1 MKKAAKKL
9 FAVLLALAMLST
21 LAVPVFAADPPTAD
35 LSGHTFEVY
44 QIFKGTVAAKAGE
57 SGLRLSNAEWGDGIV
72 NNQTY
77 SFVHDLADYEHFISR
92 PFTENMT
99 AAEVVAAMENW
110 AENDSQNALNFARRA
125 YFYTNKGAANRHGNQ
140 NGTSITFSEDGYYLI
155 VDTTSTHNN
164 DQARNFSNLILAK
177 AGTSIAVTPKVVK
190 PTVTK
195 LVQTNTDLTAP
206 EYGTSASHAI
216 NEPFYFK
223 LTAALPASDAYK
235 YYRKYEVRFND
246 NCSNGITLDDLNTNL
261 TVQIKCGTKT
271 ATLTAGTDYTLTHT
285 TTPAGFTLFIQLINE
300 FQFKSTT
307 SGITVADLETSGAEI
322 EVTYKAHLN
331 ESADVIT
338 YPAAGTTANV
348 TNKNSVTLHYS
359 NSPNEEPRDET
370 DFNNVHGTTTAAA
383 AYVATFGVNNTKYA
397 DNLPADGGAALA
409 GAEFKLYNN
418 PTCDA
423 TNEVKLYKSGDYYY
437 PVGTSG
443 NNAANCMVSAADG
456 AFNIKGLSAGT
467 YYLIETKAP
476 GGYNTCEPIEITIKA
491 TFANG
496 TVDLTGSDH
505 MINKIVDFS
514 GVVLPSTGGMGTTI
528 FYVVGGLLMVGAAVL
543 LVTKKRMQK
552 N

>member
-57 SGLRLSNAEWGDGIV
+57 NGLRLSNAEWGEGIV
-72 NNQTY
+72 QNYFVPDIAQYTFFENN
-77 SFVHDLADYEHFISR
+77 
-92 PFTENMT
+92 PFTSFTTTTT

-125 YFYTNKGAANRHGNQ
+125 YFYKYYGGKNRNATVS
-140 NGTSITFSEDGYYLI
+140 GTSITFKADGYYLI
-155 VDTTSTHNN
+155 VDATSTNN
-164 DQARNFSNLILAK
+164 SDQARNFSNLILAK
-177 AGTSIAVTPKVVK
+177 AGDTIIVTPKVVK

-195 LVQTNTDLTAP
+195 QVQTNTGDLGTAVFAD
-206 EYGTSASHAI
+206 SASHAI

-223 LTAALPASDAYK
+223 LTAILPASTAYK

-246 NCSNGITLDDLNTNL
+246 NCSNGITLDNLDTNL
-261 TVQIKCGTKT
+261 TVQIKCGAKT
-271 ATLTAGTDYTLTHT
+271 AALTAGTDYTLTPT

-307 SGITVADLETSGAEI
+307 SGITVADLEVSGAEI

-338 YPAAGTTANV
+338 YPATGTTANV
-348 TNKNSVTLHYS
+348 TNSNSVTLHYS
-359 NSPNEEPRDET
+359 NSPNDELSFDT
-370 DFNNVHGTTTAAA
+370 VHGTTTPAV

-409 GAEFKLYNN
+409 GAEFKLYR
-418 PTCDA
+418 DA
-423 TNEVKLYKSGDYYY
+423 GCANEVTLYQHTDGYYY
-437 PVGTSG
+437 PIGSATG
-443 NNAANCMVSAADG
+443 KTPATMVSAVNG

-467 YYLIETKAP
+467 YYLKETKTP
-476 GGYNTCEPIEITIKA
+476 DGYNTCANQEIKISVTLTEQQVTIS
-491 TFANG
+491 
-496 TVDLTGSDH
+496 SDST
-505 MINKIVDFS
+505 MSNNIINKS

-543 LVTKKRMQK
+543 LVTKKRME
-552 N
+552 NN

>member
-57 SGLRLSNAEWGDGIV
+57 NGLRLSNAEWGDGIV
-72 NNQTY
+72 Q
-77 SFVHDLADYEHFISR
+77 SLFVPDIAAYTLFEKN
-92 PFTENMT
+92 PFTSFTTTTT
-99 AAEVVAAMENW
+99 AAEVVAVMENW
-110 AENDSQNALNFARRA
+110 AENDSKNALNFARRA
-125 YFYTNKGAANRHGNQ
+125 YFCINKGTANRHSSQ
-140 NGTSITFSEDGYYLI
+140 NGTSITFTEDGYYLI
-155 VDTTSTHNN
+155 VDATSTNN
-164 DQARNFSNLILAK
+164 SDQARNFSNLILAK
-177 AGTSIAVTPKVVK
+177 AGTSIEVTPKVVK

-195 LVQTNTDLTAP
+195 QVQTNTGDLGTAVFAD
-206 EYGTSASHAI
+206 SASHAI

-223 LTAALPASDAYK
+223 LTATLPASTAYK

-246 NCSNGITLDDLNTNL
+246 NCSNGITLDDLDTNL

-271 ATLTAGTDYTLTHT
+271 ATLTAGTDYTPT
-285 TTPAGFTLFIQLINE
+285 TTPAGFTLFIQLIDE

-307 SGITVADLETSGAEI
+307 SGITVADLEARGAEI

-359 NSPNEEPRDET
+359 NSPNDESPFDT
-370 DFNNVHGTTTAAA
+370 VHGTTAAA

-397 DNLPADGGAALA
+397 DNLPADGGTPLA
-409 GAEFKLYNN
+409 GAQFKLYSD
-418 PTCDA
+418 PECTDA
-423 TNEVKLYKSGDYYY
+423 KEVKLYKSGDYYY

-456 AFNIKGLSAGT
+456 AFNIKGLSAGI
-467 YYLIETKAP
+467 YYLKETKTP
-476 GGYNTCEPIEITIKA
+476 DGYNTCENIQITIA
-491 TFANG
+491 ADTTTAGTAN
-496 TVDLTGSDH
+496 LTGSSN
-505 MINKIVDFS
+505 MTNNIINHS
-514 GVVLPSTGGMGTTI
+514 GVVLPSTGGMGTTL
-528 FYVVGGLLMVGAAVL
+528 FYVIGGLLMVGAAVL

>member
-44 QIFKGTVAAKAGE
+44 QIFKGDVAELGGKTV
-57 SGLRLSNAEWGDGIV
+57 LSNAKWGEGIV
-72 NNQTY
+72 QNYFVPDIAQYTLFENN
-77 SFVHDLADYEHFISR
+77 
-92 PFTENMT
+92 PFTSFTTTTT

-125 YFYTNKGAANRHGNQ
+125 YFYKYNGGKNRNATVS
-140 NGTSITFSEDGYYLI
+140 GTSITFKADGYYLI
-155 VDTTSTHNN
+155 VDATSTNN
-164 DQARNFSNLILAK
+164 SDQARNFSNLILAK
-177 AGTSIAVTPKVVK
+177 AGDTIIVTPKFVK

-195 LVQTNTDLTAP
+195 QVQTNTDLTAP

-223 LTAALPASDAYK
+223 LTATLPASDAYK
-235 YYRKYEVRFND
+235 YYRAYRVQFND
-246 NCSNGITLDDLNTNL
+246 THTAGITLDDFDTNL
-261 TVQIKCGTKT
+261 TVQIKCRTKT
-271 ATLTAGTDYTLTHT
+271 ATLTAGTDYTLTPT

-307 SGITVADLETSGAEI
+307 SGITVADLEASGAEI

-338 YPAAGTTANV
+338 YPATGTTANV
-348 TNKNSVTLHYS
+348 TNSNSVTLHYS
-359 NSPNEEPRDET
+359 NSPNDELSFDT
-370 DFNNVHGTTTAAA
+370 VHGTTTPSA
-383 AYVATFGVNNTKYA
+383 AYVASYKVENIKYKDEA
-397 DNLPADGGAALA
+397 TA
-409 GAEFKLYNN
+409 GHELK
-418 PTCDA
+418 DA
-423 TNEVKLYKSGDYYY
+423 GFTLYKDKNDPSTAITLKKDSTGKYYY
-437 PVGTSG
+437 PNKDANAQTEIFSADDGT
-443 NNAANCMVSAADG
+443 
-456 AFNIKGLSAGT
+456 FHIKGLDAGT
-467 YYLIETKAP
+467 YWLKETTTPA
-476 GGYNTCEPIEITIKA
+476 GYNTCEPIEITITA
-491 TFANG
+491 TLSND
-496 TVDLTGSDH
+496 TVDLAGSSG
-505 MINKIVDFS
+505 MINKIVDYS

>member
-21 LAVPVFAADPPTAD
+21 LAVPVFAADPPAAD
-35 LSGHTFEVY
+35 LSGHTFDVY
-44 QIFKGTVAAKAGE
+44 QIFKGTVAAKAGDN
-57 SGLRLSNAEWGDGIV
+57 GLRLSNAEWGDGIV
-72 NNQTY
+72 Q
-77 SFVHDLADYEHFISR
+77 SLFVPDIAAYTLFEKN
-92 PFTENMT
+92 PFTSFTTTTT
-99 AAEVVAAMENW
+99 AAEVVAVMENW
-110 AENDSQNALNFARRA
+110 AENDSKNALNFARRA
-125 YFYTNKGAANRHGNQ
+125 YFCINKGTANRHSSQ
-140 NGTSITFSEDGYYLI
+140 NGTSITFNEDGYYLI

-177 AGTSIAVTPKVVK
+177 AGDTIIVTPKFVK

-195 LVQTNTDLTAP
+195 QVQTNTDLTAP

-223 LTAALPASDAYK
+223 LTATLPASTAYK

-246 NCSNGITLDDLNTNL
+246 NCSNGITLDDLDTNL

-271 ATLTAGTDYTLTHT
+271 AALNYTLTPT

-307 SGITVADLETSGAEI
+307 SSITVDDLQTNGAEI

-348 TNKNSVTLHYS
+348 TNSNSVTLHYS
-359 NSPNEEPRDET
+359 NSPNDEDPLDT
-370 DFNNVHGTTTAAA
+370 VHGTTTAA

-397 DNLPADGGAALA
+397 DNLPANGGTPLA
-409 GAEFKLYNN
+409 GAQFKLYSD
-418 PTCDA
+418 PECTDA
-423 TNEVKLYKSGDYYY
+423 KEVKLYKSGDYYY

-467 YYLIETKAP
+467 YYLKETKTP
-476 GGYNTCEPIEITIKA
+476 DGYNTCENIQITIA
-491 TFANG
+491 ADTTTAGTAN
-496 TVDLTGSDH
+496 LTGSSNMTNDI
-505 MINKIVDFS
+505 INHS

>member
-21 LAVPVFAADPPTAD
+21 LAVPVFAADPPAAD

-57 SGLRLSNAEWGDGIV
+57 NGLRLSNAEWGDGIV
-72 NNQTY
+72 QNY
-77 SFVHDLADYEHFISR
+77 FVPDIAHYTLFESN
-92 PFTENMT
+92 PFTSFTTTTT

-125 YFYTNKGAANRHGNQ
+125 YFYKYNGGKNRNATVS
-140 NGTSITFSEDGYYLI
+140 GTSITFNADGYYLI
-155 VDTTSTHNN
+155 VDATSTNN
-164 DQARNFSNLILAK
+164 SDQARNFSNLILAK
-177 AGTSIAVTPKVVK
+177 AGDTIIVTPKVVK

-195 LVQTNTDLTAP
+195 QVQTSTDLAAP

-223 LTAALPASDAYK
+223 LTAALPASTAYK
-235 YYRKYEVRFND
+235 YYRAYRVQFND
-246 NCSNGITLDDLNTNL
+246 THTAGITLDDFDTNL

-271 ATLTAGTDYTLTHT
+271 AALTAGTDYTLTPT
-285 TTPAGFTLFIQLINE
+285 TTPAGFTLFIQLIDE

-307 SGITVADLETSGAEI
+307 SGITVADLEASGAEI

-348 TNKNSVTLHYS
+348 TNSNSVTLHYS
-359 NSPNEEPRDET
+359 NSPNDESPF
-370 DFNNVHGTTTAAA
+370 DAVHGTTAAA

-397 DNLPADGGAALA
+397 DDATTGKELA
-409 GAEFKLYNN
+409 GAEFKLYR
-418 PTCDA
+418 DA
-423 TNEVKLYKSGDYYY
+423 GCANEVTLYQHTDGYYY
-437 PVGTSG
+437 PIGSATG
-443 NNAANCMVSAADG
+443 KTPATMVSAVNG

-467 YYLIETKAP
+467 YYLKETKTP
-476 GGYNTCEPIEITIKA
+476 DGYNTCENIQITIA
-491 TFANG
+491 ADTTTAGTAN
-496 TVDLTGSDH
+496 LTGSSN
-505 MINKIVDFS
+505 MTNNIVNLS
-514 GVVLPSTGGMGTTI
+514 GVVLPSTGGMGTTL
-528 FYVVGGLLMVGAAVL
+528 FYVIGGLLMVGAAVL

>member
-21 LAVPVFAADPPTAD
+21 LAVPVFAADPPAAD

-57 SGLRLSNAEWGDGIV
+57 NGLRLSNAQWGDGIV

-99 AAEVVAAMENW
+99 AAEVVAAMEKGDWFDN
-110 AENDSQNALNFARRA
+110 STNAIGFARRA
-125 YFYTNKGAANRHGNQ
+125 YFYKYNGGKNRNATVS
-140 NGTSITFSEDGYYLI
+140 GTSITFSEDGYYLI

-177 AGTSIAVTPKVVK
+177 AGTSIEVTTKVVK

-195 LVQTNTDLTAP
+195 QVQTNTDLAAP

-223 LTAALPASDAYK
+223 LTAALPASTAYK

-246 NCSNGITLDDLNTNL
+246 NCSNGITLDDLDTNL
-261 TVQIKCGTKT
+261 TVKIKCGTKT
-271 ATLTAGTDYTLTHT
+271 ATLTAGTDYTLTPT

-307 SGITVADLETSGAEI
+307 SGIIVADLETSGAEI

-348 TNKNSVTLHYS
+348 TNSNSVTLHYS
-359 NSPNEEPRDET
+359 NSPNDEIPFDT
-370 DFNNVHGTTTAAA
+370 VHGTTTAAA

-397 DNLPADGGAALA
+397 DDLPDDGGAALA
-409 GAEFKLYNN
+409 GAEFKLYTD
-418 PTCDA
+418 PTCSADK
-423 TNEVKLYKSGDYYY
+423 EVKLYQYTDGNYY
-437 PVGTSG
+437 PINSATGKTE
-443 NNAANCMVSAADG
+443 ATMVSADTTG
-456 AFNIKGLSAGT
+456 KFNICGLDAGT
-467 YYLIETKAP
+467 YYLQETKAP
-476 GGYNTCEPIEITIKA
+476 DGYNTCEKIEIKINA
-491 TFANG
+491 TLTG
-496 TVDLTGSDH
+496 DTVDLTNAKG
-505 MINKIVDFS
+505 MVNNIVDYS
-514 GVVLPSTGGMGTTI
+514 GVVLPSTGGMGTTL

>member
-21 LAVPVFAADPPTAD
+21 LAVPVFAADPPAAD
-35 LSGHTFEVY
+35 LSGHTFDVY

-57 SGLRLSNAEWGDGIV
+57 NGLCLSNAEWGDGIV
-72 NNQTY
+72 QRY
-77 SFVHDLADYEHFISR
+77 FVPDIAQYTFFESN
-92 PFTENMT
+92 PFTSFTTTTT

-125 YFYTNKGAANRHGNQ
+125 YFCINKGTANRHGNQ
-140 NGTSITFSEDGYYLI
+140 NGTSITFNEDGYYLI
-155 VDTTSTHNN
+155 VDTTSTHNK

-177 AGTSIAVTPKVVK
+177 ANTSIAVTPKVVK

-195 LVQTNTDLTAP
+195 LVQTNTDLAAP

-223 LTAALPASDAYK
+223 LTATLPASDAYK
-235 YYRKYEVRFND
+235 YYRAYRVQFND
-246 NCSNGITLDDLNTNL
+246 THTAGITLDDFDTNL

-300 FQFKSTT
+300 FAPTT
-307 SGITVADLETSGAEI
+307 GIIVADLETSGAEI

-348 TNKNSVTLHYS
+348 TNSNSVTLHYS
-359 NSPNEEPRDET
+359 NSPNDESPFDT
-370 DFNNVHGTTTAAA
+370 VHGTTPASV
-383 AYVATFGVNNTKYA
+383 AYVASYKVENIKYKDEA
-397 DNLPADGGAALA
+397 TA
-409 GAEFKLYNN
+409 GHELK
-418 PTCDA
+418 DA
-423 TNEVKLYKSGDYYY
+423 GFTLYKDKNDPSTAITLKKDSSDKCYY
-437 PVGTSG
+437 PSTATGATTEIFSADDGT
-443 NNAANCMVSAADG
+443 
-456 AFNIKGLSAGT
+456 FNIKGLDAGT
-467 YYLIETKAP
+467 YWLKETTTPA
-476 GGYNTCEPIEITIKA
+476 GYNTCEPIEITIKA

-496 TVDLTGSDH
+496 TVNLAGSSG
-505 MINKIVDFS
+505 MINKIVDYS

>member
-21 LAVPVFAADPPTAD
+21 LAVPVFAADPPAAD

-44 QIFKGTVAAKAGE
+44 QIFKGTVAAKAGDN
-57 SGLRLSNAEWGDGIV
+57 GLRLSNAEWGDGIV
-72 NNQTY
+72 Q
-77 SFVHDLADYEHFISR
+77 SLFVPDIAAYTLFEKN
-92 PFTENMT
+92 PFTSFTATTT
-99 AAEVVAAMENW
+99 AAKVVAVMENW

-125 YFYTNKGAANRHGNQ
+125 YFCINKGTANRHGNQ
-140 NGTSITFSEDGYYLI
+140 NGTSITFNEDGYYLI

-177 AGTSIAVTPKVVK
+177 AGTSIEVTPKVVK

-195 LVQTNTDLTAP
+195 QVQTNTGDLGTAVFAD
-206 EYGTSASHAI
+206 SASHAI

-223 LTAALPASDAYK
+223 LTATLPASDAYK
-235 YYRKYEVRFND
+235 YYRAYRVQFND
-246 NCSNGITLDDLNTNL
+246 THTAGITLDDFDTNL
-261 TVQIKCGTKT
+261 TVQIKCGNKT
-271 ATLTAGTDYTLTHT
+271 AALTAGTDYTPT
-285 TTPAGFTLFIQLINE
+285 TTPAGFTLFIQLIDE
-300 FQFKSTT
+300 FASTT
-307 SGITVADLETSGAEI
+307 GITVADLKASDAEI

-348 TNKNSVTLHYS
+348 TNSNSVTLHYS
-359 NSPNEEPRDET
+359 NSPNNEDPLDT
-370 DFNNVHGTTTAAA
+370 VHGTTTAAA

-397 DNLPADGGAALA
+397 DNLPADGGTPLA

-418 PTCDA
+418 ATCDA
-423 TNEVKLYKSGDYYY
+423 TNEVKLYKSGEYYY
-437 PVGTSG
+437 PVGSATDKTQ
-443 NNAANCMVSAADG
+443 ATMVSADATGKFD
-456 AFNIKGLSAGT
+456 IRGLDAGT
-467 YYLIETKAP
+467 YYLQETKAP
-476 GGYNTCEPIEITIKA
+476 DGYNTCGLIEIKINA
-491 TFANG
+491 TLSND
-496 TVDLTGSDH
+496 TVDLTNAKG
-505 MINKIVDFS
+505 MVNNIVDYS

>member
-21 LAVPVFAADPPTAD
+21 LAVPVFAADPPAAD
-35 LSGHTFEVY
+35 EISTHSFAVY

-72 NNQTY
+72 Q
-77 SFVHDLADYEHFISR
+77 SLFVPDIAAYTLFEKN
-92 PFTENMT
+92 PFTTFNATTT
-99 AAEVVAAMENW
+99 AAKVVAVMENW

-125 YFYTNKGAANRHGNQ
+125 YFCINKGTANRHGNQ
-140 NGTSITFSEDGYYLI
+140 NGTSITFNEDGYYLI
-155 VDTTSTHNN
+155 VDATSTHNN

-177 AGTSIAVTPKVVK
+177 AGDTIIVTPKVVK

-195 LVQTNTDLTAP
+195 QVQTNTDLAAP
-206 EYGTSASHAI
+206 DYGTSASHAI

-223 LTAALPASDAYK
+223 LTATLPASTAYK

-246 NCSNGITLDDLNTNL
+246 NCSNGITLDDLGTNL

-271 ATLTAGTDYTLTHT
+271 APLNYTLTPT
-285 TTPAGFTLFIQLINE
+285 TTPAGFTLFIQLIDE

-307 SGITVADLETSGAEI
+307 GGITVDDLQTNGAEI

-348 TNKNSVTLHYS
+348 TNSNSVTLHYS
-359 NSPNEEPRDET
+359 NSPNEESP
-370 DFNNVHGTTTAAA
+370 FNTVHGTTTASA

-409 GAEFKLYNN
+409 GAEFKLYR
-418 PTCDA
+418 DA
-423 TNEVKLYKSGDYYY
+423 GCANEVTLYQHTDGYYY
-437 PVGTSG
+437 PIGSATG
-443 NNAANCMVSAADG
+443 KTPATMVSAVNG

-467 YYLIETKAP
+467 YYLKETKTP
-476 GGYNTCEPIEITIKA
+476 DGYNTCADLPVEIKPTY
-491 TFANG
+491 TLG
-496 TVDLTGSDH
+496 TDGTVTVDLSNSKN
-505 MINKIVDFS
+505 MSNEIINHS

>member
-21 LAVPVFAADPPTAD
+21 LAVPVFAADPPAAD
-35 LSGHTFEVY
+35 LSGHTFDVY
-44 QIFKGTVAAKAGE
+44 QIFKGTVAAKAGDN
-57 SGLRLSNAEWGDGIV
+57 GLRLSNAEWGDGIV
-72 NNQTY
+72 Q
-77 SFVHDLADYEHFISR
+77 SLFVPDIAAYTLFEKN
-92 PFTENMT
+92 PFTSFTTTTT
-99 AAEVVAAMENW
+99 AAEVVAVMENW

-125 YFYTNKGAANRHGNQ
+125 YFCINKGTANRHSSQ
-140 NGTSITFSEDGYYLI
+140 NGTSITFNEDGYYLI
-155 VDTTSTHNN
+155 VDATSTHNK

-177 AGTSIAVTPKVVK
+177 AGTSIEVTPKVVK

-195 LVQTNTDLTAP
+195 QVQTNTNLAAP

-223 LTAALPASDAYK
+223 LTATLPASTAYK

-246 NCSNGITLDDLNTNL
+246 NCSNGITLDDLDTNL
-261 TVQIKCGTKT
+261 TVQIKCGAKT

-307 SGITVADLETSGAEI
+307 SSITVDDLQTNGAEI

-359 NSPNEEPRDET
+359 NSPNNEDPLDT
-370 DFNNVHGTTTAAA
+370 VHGTTTAAA

-443 NNAANCMVSAADG
+443 KQAVEYMESAANGKFDIG
-456 AFNIKGLSAGT
+456 GLDAGT
-467 YYLIETKAP
+467 YYLQETKAP
-476 GGYNTCEPIEITIKA
+476 DGYNTCGLIEIKINA
-491 TFANG
+491 TLSND
-496 TVDLTGSDH
+496 TVDLTNAKS
-505 MINKIVDFS
+505 MVNNIVDQS
-514 GVVLPSTGGMGTTI
+514 GVVLPSTGGIGTTI

>member
-1 MKKAAKKL
+1 
-9 FAVLLALAMLST
+9 MLST

-57 SGLRLSNAEWGDGIV
+57 NGLRLSNAEWGEGIV
-72 NNQTY
+72 QNYFVPDIAQYTFFENN
-77 SFVHDLADYEHFISR
+77 
-92 PFTENMT
+92 PFTSFTTTTT

-125 YFYTNKGAANRHGNQ
+125 YFYKYYGGKNRNATVS
-140 NGTSITFSEDGYYLI
+140 GTSITFKADGYYLI
-155 VDTTSTHNN
+155 VDATSTNN
-164 DQARNFSNLILAK
+164 SDQARNFSNLILAK
-177 AGTSIAVTPKVVK
+177 AGDTIIVTPKVVK

-195 LVQTNTDLTAP
+195 QVQTNTGDLGTAVFAD
-206 EYGTSASHAI
+206 SASHAI

-223 LTAALPASDAYK
+223 LTAILPASTAYK

-246 NCSNGITLDDLNTNL
+246 NCSNGITLDNLDTNL
-261 TVQIKCGTKT
+261 TVQIKCGAKT
-271 ATLTAGTDYTLTHT
+271 AALTAGTDYTLTPT

-307 SGITVADLETSGAEI
+307 SGITVADLEVSGAEI

-348 TNKNSVTLHYS
+348 TNSNSVTLHYS
-359 NSPNEEPRDET
+359 NSPNDELSFDT
-370 DFNNVHGTTTAAA
+370 VHGTTTPSA
-383 AYVATFGVNNTKYA
+383 AYVASYKVENIKYKDEA
-397 DNLPADGGAALA
+397 TA
-409 GAEFKLYNN
+409 GHELK
-418 PTCDA
+418 DA
-423 TNEVKLYKSGDYYY
+423 GFTLYKDKNDPSTAITLKKDSTGKYYY
-437 PVGTSG
+437 PNKDANAQTEIFSADDGT
-443 NNAANCMVSAADG
+443 
-456 AFNIKGLSAGT
+456 FHIKGLDAGT
-467 YYLIETKAP
+467 YWLKETTTPA
-476 GGYNTCEPIEITIKA
+476 GYNTCEPIEITITA
-491 TFANG
+491 TLSND
-496 TVDLTGSDH
+496 TVDLAGSSG
-505 MINKIVDFS
+505 MINKIVDYS

>member
-35 LSGHTFEVY
+35 LSGHTFDVY

-57 SGLRLSNAEWGDGIV
+57 NGLRLSNAEWGDGIV
-72 NNQTY
+72 QRY
-77 SFVHDLADYEHFISR
+77 FVPDIAQYTFFESN
-92 PFTENMT
+92 PFTSFTTTTT

-125 YFYTNKGAANRHGNQ
+125 YFCINKGAANWHGNQ
-140 NGTSITFSEDGYYLI
+140 NGTSITFKEDGYYLI

-177 AGTSIAVTPKVVK
+177 AGTSIEVTPKVVK

-195 LVQTNTDLTAP
+195 QVQTNTGDLGTAVFAD
-206 EYGTSASHAI
+206 SASHAI

-246 NCSNGITLDDLNTNL
+246 NCSNGITLDDLDTNL
-261 TVQIKCGTKT
+261 TVQIKCDTKT
-271 ATLTAGTDYTLTHT
+271 APLTAGTDYTLTPT

-307 SGITVADLETSGAEI
+307 SSITVDDLQTNGAEI

-348 TNKNSVTLHYS
+348 TNSNSVTLHYS
-359 NSPNEEPRDET
+359 NSPNNEDPLDT
-370 DFNNVHGTTTAAA
+370 VHGTTTAA

-397 DNLPADGGAALA
+397 DNLPADGGTPLA

-418 PTCDA
+418 ATCDA
-423 TNEVKLYKSGDYYY
+423 TNEVKLYKSGEYYY

-456 AFNIKGLSAGT
+456 AFNIKGLSAGI
-467 YYLIETKAP
+467 YYLKETKTP
-476 GGYNTCEPIEITIKA
+476 DGYNTCENIQITIA
-491 TFANG
+491 ADTTTAGTAN
-496 TVDLTGSDH
+496 LTGSSN
-505 MINKIVDFS
+505 MTNKIVNYS
-514 GVVLPSTGGMGTTI
+514 GVVLPSTGGMGTTL
-528 FYVVGGLLMVGAAVL
+528 FYVIGGLLMVGAAVL

>member
-1 MKKAAKKL
+1 
-9 FAVLLALAMLST
+9 MLST

-57 SGLRLSNAEWGDGIV
+57 NGLRLSNAEWGDGIV

-99 AAEVVAAMENW
+99 AAEVVAAMEKGDWFDN
-110 AENDSQNALNFARRA
+110 STNAIGFARRA

-164 DQARNFSNLILAK
+164 DQSRNFSNLILAK
-177 AGTSIAVTPKVVK
+177 ANTSIEVTPKVVK

-195 LVQTNTDLTAP
+195 LVQTNTDLAAP

-223 LTAALPASDAYK
+223 LTATLPASDAYK
-235 YYRKYEVRFND
+235 YYRAYRVQFND
-246 NCSNGITLDDLNTNL
+246 THTAGITLDDFDTNL

-271 ATLTAGTDYTLTHT
+271 ATLTAGTDYTLTPT

-307 SGITVADLETSGAEI
+307 SGIIVADLEARGAEI

-348 TNKNSVTLHYS
+348 TNSNSVTLHYS
-359 NSPNEEPRDET
+359 NSPNNEDPLDT
-370 DFNNVHGTTTAAA
+370 VHGTTTAA

-397 DNLPADGGAALA
+397 DNLPADGGTPLA

-418 PTCDA
+418 ATCDA
-423 TNEVKLYKSGDYYY
+423 TNEVKLYKSGEYYY

-456 AFNIKGLSAGT
+456 AFNIKGLSAGI
-467 YYLIETKAP
+467 YYLKETKTP
-476 GGYNTCEPIEITIKA
+476 DGYNTCENIQITIA
-491 TFANG
+491 ADTTTAGTAN
-496 TVDLTGSDH
+496 LTGSSN
-505 MINKIVDFS
+505 MTNKIVNYS
-514 GVVLPSTGGMGTTI
+514 GVVLPSTGGMGTTL

>member
-21 LAVPVFAADPPTAD
+21 LAVPVFAADPPAAD
-35 LSGHTFEVY
+35 LSGHTFDVY

-57 SGLRLSNAEWGDGIV
+57 NGLRLSNAEWGDGIV
-72 NNQTY
+72 QSYFVPDIAQYTLFENN
-77 SFVHDLADYEHFISR
+77 
-92 PFTENMT
+92 PFTTFNATTT

-125 YFYTNKGAANRHGNQ
+125 YFCINKGTANRHGNQ
-140 NGTSITFSEDGYYLI
+140 NGTSITFTEDGYYLI
-155 VDTTSTHNN
+155 VDTTSTNN
-164 DQARNFSNLILAK
+164 SDQARNFSNLILAK
-177 AGTSIAVTPKVVK
+177 AGTSIDIIPKVVK

-195 LVQTNTDLTAP
+195 LVQTNTDLAAP

-223 LTAALPASDAYK
+223 LTATLPASTAYK
-235 YYRKYEVRFND
+235 YYRAYRVQFND
-246 NCSNGITLDDLNTNL
+246 THTAGITLDDFDTNL

-271 ATLTAGTDYTLTHT
+271 APLTAGTDYTLTPT

-307 SGITVADLETSGAEI
+307 SGITVADLEASGAEI

-348 TNKNSVTLHYS
+348 TNSNSVTLHYS
-359 NSPNEEPRDET
+359 NSPNDESPF
-370 DFNNVHGTTTAAA
+370 DNVHGTTTPSA
-383 AYVATFGVNNTKYA
+383 AYVASYKVENIKYKDEA
-397 DNLPADGGAALA
+397 TA
-409 GAEFKLYNN
+409 GHELK
-418 PTCDA
+418 DA
-423 TNEVKLYKSGDYYY
+423 GFTLYKDKNDPSTAITLKKDSTGKYYY
-437 PVGTSG
+437 PNKDANAQTEIFSADDGT
-443 NNAANCMVSAADG
+443 
-456 AFNIKGLSAGT
+456 FHIKGLDAGT
-467 YYLIETKAP
+467 YWLKETTTPA
-476 GGYNTCEPIEITIKA
+476 GYNTCEPIEITITA
-491 TFANG
+491 TLSND
-496 TVDLTGSDH
+496 TVDLAGSSG
-505 MINKIVDFS
+505 MINKIVDYS

>member
-21 LAVPVFAADPPTAD
+21 LAVPVFAADPPAAD

-57 SGLRLSNAEWGDGIV
+57 SGLRLSNAQWGDGIV

-99 AAEVVAAMENW
+99 AAEVVAVMENW

-177 AGTSIAVTPKVVK
+177 AGTSIEVISKVVK

-195 LVQTNTDLTAP
+195 QVQTNTGDLGTAVFAD
-206 EYGTSASHAI
+206 SASHAI

-261 TVQIKCGTKT
+261 TVQIKCDTKT
-271 ATLTAGTDYTLTHT
+271 ATLTAGTDYTLT

-300 FQFKSTT
+300 FAPTT
-307 SGITVADLETSGAEI
+307 GIIVADLEANGAEI

-397 DNLPADGGAALA
+397 DNLPADGGTPLA
-409 GAEFKLYNN
+409 GAEFKLYR
-418 PTCDA
+418 DA
-423 TNEVKLYKSGDYYY
+423 GCANEVTLYQHTDGYYY
-437 PVGTSG
+437 PIGSATG
-443 NNAANCMVSAADG
+443 KTPATMVSAVNG

-467 YYLIETKAP
+467 YYLQETKAP
-476 GGYNTCEPIEITIKA
+476 DGYNTCDLIEIKIHA
-491 TFANG
+491 TLTG
-496 TVDLTGSDH
+496 DTVDLTNAKG
-505 MINKIVDFS
+505 MVNKIVDYS
-514 GVVLPSTGGMGTTI
+514 GVVLPSTGGIGTTI